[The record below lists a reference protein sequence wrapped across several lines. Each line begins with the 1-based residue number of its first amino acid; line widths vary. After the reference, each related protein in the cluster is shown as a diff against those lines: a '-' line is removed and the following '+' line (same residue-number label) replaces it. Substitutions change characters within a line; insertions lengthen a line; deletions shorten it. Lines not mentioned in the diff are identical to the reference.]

1 MLRSGFSCFGI
12 CIEIAEHLIILE
24 WTKLVCTPAPGSLF
38 VSPDVGKGWKGRGG
52 EWRGGEGR
60 GGEGRE
66 GGRERGGRRG
76 MTVIHILLA
85 PQYLNTNHVKYY
97 VIT

>member
-12 CIEIAEHLIILE
+12 CIEIAEHLI
-24 WTKLVCTPAPGSLF
+24 KLVCTPAPGSLF

-60 GGEGRE
+60 GGEG
-66 GGRERGGRRG
+66 GRERGGRRG

-85 PQYLNTNHVKYY
+85 PQYLNNNHVKYY